1 MCLYKSVKAECVKS
15 AAGLLKEKSRR
26 FHSLLMECA
35 DQCRVPAGGAL
46 AVDRDRFSQMVKE
59 KIKSNPLI
67 KVVSEEVTEIP
78 KEGNNVI
85 ETGPL
90 TSETLAEQI
99 VSLCGD
105 SLSFYDAAAP
115 LLTAESIYMAA

>member
-1 MCLYKSVKAECVKS
+1 MES
-15 AAGLLKEKSRR
+15 AAGLLKEEMRR

-35 DQCRVPAGGAL
+35 DQCQCTCWWGIGSRP
-46 AVDRDRFSQMVKE
+46 RPFSQMVTE

-78 KEGNNVI
+78 KEGITVI
-85 ETGPL
+85 ATGPL
-90 TSETLAEQI
+90 TSDTLAEQI

-115 LLTAESIYMAA
+115 IA